1 LDLESVDH
9 NSSKLVQAMASF
21 GASDPGTSTPSPTQT
36 TNDPGMQQ
44 MLAAHGQA

>member
-21 GASDPGTSTPSPTQT
+21 DASNPGTSTPSPTQT
-36 TNDPGMQQ
+36 TNDSGIQQ
-44 MLAAHGQA
+44 IVAAHGQA